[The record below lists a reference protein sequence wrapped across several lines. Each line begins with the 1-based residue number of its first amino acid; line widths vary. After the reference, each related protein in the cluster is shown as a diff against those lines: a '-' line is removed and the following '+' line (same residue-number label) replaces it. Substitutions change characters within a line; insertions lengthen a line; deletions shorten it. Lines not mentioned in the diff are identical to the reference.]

1 MLFIGLFCVSQAG
14 MDTLQEW
21 DFEKYSQSAAK
32 KALNHNIK
40 HVMKEGG
47 RAGKALMINTDKLIS
62 TVQILGTAGGA
73 AKAVQAISVT
83 TGVMSA
89 LFLALD
95 VFFLAKDSHELRKGA
110 KTKFANKI
118 RDVCKELQDGLLELN
133 KVKTQLQKTMDGIE
147 VEEYEEIEEVEV
159 EVDDD
164 LASDPKK
171 LAELEQELD
180 LMEEKLDKKMEED
193 EKYKVTEKNQEKS
206 QNGTKKGA
214 NKDKMEKEEDRG
226 GNQGNLKKK
235 DKENKLDL
243 KLESE
248 ESGQKNEAVN
258 SLKVGVVKDSSQ
270 KEQKADKET
279 VNYVIASKEKAESM
293 KDTVKKESGLKNKT
307 DMKEKEK
314 NKTEKEHIKRAQSES
329 KQEEQH
335 GRSHPKRESERSKD
349 AEKEVN
355 TKKEVKCGDMNSK
368 HERRETANE
377 KGCNKQSKM
386 EDWRMIEE
394 RNVMRRRAEM
404 SMKSEETSRRSQ
416 REGDVRKKSHRS
428 RTTQEH
434 SEQES
439 TSSREECKR
448 RLPSA
453 AAAQEEPMDAR
464 AEKSGNGSTSKKLE
478 STQDRE
484 RRRSRHGDGDTEGR
498 PRHRGSRGRSSV
510 LREDGL
516 YI

>member
-1 MLFIGLFCVSQAG
+1 

-171 LAELEQELD
+171 LAELELELD
-180 LMEEKLDKKMEED
+180 LLEEKLDKKMDED
-193 EKYKVTEKNQEKS
+193 EKKHKVMEKDQEKS
-206 QNGTKKGA
+206 QNGTKKGEY
-214 NKDKMEKEEDRG
+214 KDKMEKEENKGGKTLKTKDDR
-226 GNQGNLKKK
+226 
-235 DKENKLDL
+235 ENKLDS
-243 KLESE
+243 KLEIE
-248 ESGQKNEAVN
+248 ESEKGNATVN
-258 SLKVGVVKDSSQ
+258 SAKAKVLKNPSE
-270 KEQKADKET
+270 KERKADKET
-279 VNYVIASKEKAESM
+279 VNYNIASNKTTESM
-293 KDTVKKESGLKNKT
+293 KDGDKKESDLKNTT
-307 DMKEKEK
+307 DMKAKEK
-314 NKTEKEHIKRAQSES
+314 SKTGKENVDRAQSES
-329 KQEEQH
+329 KQEQH
-335 GRSHPKRESERSKD
+335 ERSDLKRVSERSKD
-349 AEKEVN
+349 AAKEVN
-355 TKKEVKCGDMNSK
+355 AKKEGERGNVRST
-368 HERRETANE
+368 HENRETDE
-377 KGCNKQSKM
+377 ERGSNKQNKKM
-386 EDWRMIEE
+386 ADRRMKEE
-394 RNVMRRRAEM
+394 RNIMDRRADT

-416 REGDVRKKSHRS
+416 REGDGKKSRQS
-428 RTTQEH
+428 QMAQ
-434 SEQES
+434 EQES
-439 TSSREECKR
+439 TNSREDCQR
-448 RLPSA
+448 RFPRTAA
-453 AAAQEEPMDAR
+453 AAAQEEPMNAR
-464 AEKSGNGSTSKKLE
+464 VEKSGNDSVRKK
-478 STQDRE
+478 E
-484 RRRSRHGDGDTEGR
+484 RRRSRDEDRDAEGR
-498 PRHRGSRGRSSV
+498 PRHRGSRRRSSV

>member
-73 AKAVQAISVT
+73 AKAVQAITVT

-171 LAELEQELD
+171 LAELELELD
-180 LMEEKLDKKMEED
+180 LMEEKLDKKTDED
-193 EKYKVTEKNQEKS
+193 EKKSKVMEKDHEKS
-206 QNGTKKGA
+206 QKGTKKGE
-214 NKDKMEKEEDRG
+214 NKDKMETG
-226 GNQGNLKKK
+226 GNTETLKTKD
-235 DKENKLDL
+235 DKEKEVDS
-243 KLESE
+243 KLEIGESE
-248 ESGQKNEAVN
+248 QKNETVN
-258 SLKVGVVKDSSQ
+258 SAKVKVVKDSSQ
-270 KEQKADKET
+270 KERKADKET
-279 VNYVIASKEKAESM
+279 VNYVIASKEKTGSM
-293 KDTVKKESGLKNKT
+293 KDTDKKEGGLKNKT
-307 DMKEKEK
+307 DMKEREK
-314 NKTEKEHIKRAQSES
+314 DKSGKEHVKRAQSGT

-335 GRSHPKRESERSKD
+335 GRSHSKRGSERSKD
-349 AEKEVN
+349 AEREVHA
-355 TKKEVKCGDMNSK
+355 KKEVEGGNMRSN
-368 HERRETANE
+368 HENRETDKESGSNE
-377 KGCNKQSKM
+377 QNKKM
-386 EDWRMIEE
+386 EEWRMTEE
-394 RNVMRRRAEM
+394 RSVTQRRAEM
-404 SMKSEETSRRSQ
+404 SMKSEETSRGSR

-428 RTTQEH
+428 RATQERC
-434 SEQES
+434 EQEA
-439 TSSREECKR
+439 TGSREECKR
-448 RLPSA
+448 RLPRTA
-453 AAAQEEPMDAR
+453 AAHQEPMDAR
-464 AEKSGNGSTSKKLE
+464 VEKSGDASSRKKSE
-478 STQDRE
+478 SMRDKE
-484 RRRSRHGDGDTEGR
+484 RRRSRDGDKEGR
-498 PRHRGSRGRSSV
+498 ASHRGSRGRSSV